1 LSSFNKGF
9 KTSFLGWVWIQ
20 AGVRTEA
27 LGPVPPRARNKK
39 PPHPPPPPK
48 KKSWKRKTKSKGK
61 GKEVAS
67 AAPKPKRNDRF
78 LPIGDAKYT

>member
-1 LSSFNKGF
+1 
-9 KTSFLGWVWIQ
+9 LGWVWIQ

-27 LGPVPPRARNKK
+27 LLP
-39 PPHPPPPPK
+39 PPPPPK